1 MIERRNEGISKERE
15 RKNDS
20 QRVDSGVEDGA
31 GNNGEKNGGWMNN
44 EPRLV
49 SRDLAGYE
57 LRGFGAERHA
67 LKHVELDWEECVG
80 IVRLELI
87 ELLFYWFLS
96 LRVVVGSRDFKYY

>member
-1 MIERRNEGISKERE
+1 
-15 RKNDS
+15 
-20 QRVDSGVEDGA
+20 
-31 GNNGEKNGGWMNN
+31 MNN

-80 IVRLELI
+80 IVRLGLI

-96 LRVVVGSRDFKYY
+96 LGVVVGFRDFKYY

>member
-1 MIERRNEGISKERE
+1 MIERKNEGISKERE

>member
-1 MIERRNEGISKERE
+1 
-15 RKNDS
+15 
-20 QRVDSGVEDGA
+20 
-31 GNNGEKNGGWMNN
+31 MNN

-80 IVRLELI
+80 IVRLGLI

-96 LRVVVGSRDFKYY
+96 LGVVVGSRDFKYYSDDRDRYKVDQDTGGGI

>member
-1 MIERRNEGISKERE
+1 MIERKNEGISKERE

-31 GNNGEKNGGWMNN
+31 GNSGEKNGGWMNN